1 MDIIVSVVVAIIVAL
16 LLIYVL
22 DWLGGAVGI
31 PGNIINLLKILV
43 ILFLILKLFGM
54 LV

>member
-1 MDIIVSVVVAIIVAL
+1 MDIIVSVIVAIVLAL
-16 LLIYVL
+16 LLIYIL

-31 PGNIINLLKILV
+31 PGNIINLLKIIV
-43 ILFLILKLFGM
+43 VLFLILRLFGM